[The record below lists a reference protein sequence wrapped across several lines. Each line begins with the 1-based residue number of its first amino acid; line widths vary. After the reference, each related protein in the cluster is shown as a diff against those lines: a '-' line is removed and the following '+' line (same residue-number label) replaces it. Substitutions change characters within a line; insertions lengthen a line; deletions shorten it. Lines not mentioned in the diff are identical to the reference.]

1 VQTTLASAD
10 EYRPTTQLVQVDDA
24 DAAVVVE

>member
-10 EYRPTTQLVQVDDA
+10 EYRPAAQLVQVDDA